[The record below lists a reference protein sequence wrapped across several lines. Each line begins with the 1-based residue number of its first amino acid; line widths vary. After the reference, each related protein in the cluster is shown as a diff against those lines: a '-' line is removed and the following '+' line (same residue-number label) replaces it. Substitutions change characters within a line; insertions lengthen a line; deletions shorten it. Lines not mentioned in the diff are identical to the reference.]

1 MLDQHLYSDTYG
13 PNIWTWL
20 FSSKGIISVKECSEG
35 VEWLQCR
42 HDSTELLFPLK
53 CAWASLHMPL
63 FLGFPVYCMGTI
75 VVLFGLSVFSFSL
88 RPPEF
93 SAFCLETCGTQAG
106 YSRRSF
112 SPLNLSPQT
121 HKPQSGDSL
130 WVLSHT
136 PLLAVCTSHL
146 HRLEK
151 WFGTGF
157 LLLWYGTVPLCSLC
171 ISAVCMIAEHLFEIQ
186 SPVIKCM

>member
-1 MLDQHLYSDTYG
+1 MTTMQ
-13 PNIWTWL
+13 TWL
-20 FSSKGIISVKECSEG
+20 D
-35 VEWLQCR
+35 R
-42 HDSTELLFPLK
+42 TAFPTKMCVIRPSHALI
-53 CAWASLHMPL
+53 
-63 FLGFPVYCMGTI
+63 LGFPVYCMGTI

-146 HRLEK
+146 HRLQK

-157 LLLWYGTVPLCSLC
+157 LLLWYGTVPLSALSVFQLC
-171 ISAVCMIAEHLFEIQ
+171 VWLQNICLKFSHR
-186 SPVIKCM
+186 